1 MEIRGSYLIP
11 CPQARAWE
19 ALNDTELLRAS
30 LKGCERLEKLSE
42 TEYSGTVAAKIG
54 PVTARFSGKLTQ
66 EDIDAPAGCTMRF
79 EGQGGIAGFAKGH
92 ADVTLVPEGDETR
105 LTYVA
110 ATQVGGKLAQMGAR
124 LIEGT
129 ARTMA
134 DDFFG
139 RFATLILEPQAQDP
153 L

>member
-1 MEIRGSYLIP
+1 
-11 CPQARAWE
+11 
-19 ALNDTELLRAS
+19 
-30 LKGCERLEKLSE
+30 
-42 TEYSGTVAAKIG
+42 
-54 PVTARFSGKLTQ
+54 
-66 EDIDAPAGCTMRF
+66 MRF